1 MLACGTVC
9 QPSEVRR
16 EIQLFESST
25 RPARVATDVGDG
37 FIKGVGN
44 PQGTTSLVS
53 ELIAAELGTWMGLQI
68 PPFAILNHCD
78 IEIPMLGHHGLIQ
91 PPIFFSS
98 AVDGTPRDAGRTF
111 ISLLQNPADVAKLV
125 VFDTW
130 IRNCDRYV
138 DGNPN
143 SDNLIYAPMNKGRRY
158 SLVPIDHSH
167 CFVDV
172 DFETDLPS
180 NDLVTDGQVY
190 GLYPEFRPFI
200 TTEFASQ
207 AVATL
212 RRLHRDF
219 VQECVNSVPAQWG
232 LSHQSRVHLTDLICA
247 RAAFVVETILVKIVE
262 EPDLPGIVG

>member
-9 QPSEVRR
+9 QPSEIRR

-37 FIKGVGN
+37 FIKGMGN
-44 PQGTTSLVS
+44 PQGPTSLIS
-53 ELIAAELGTWMGLQI
+53 ELVSAELGTWIGLQI
-68 PPFAILNHCD
+68 PPFAIISQCD
-78 IEIPMLGHHGLIQ
+78 IEIQMIGQNGFIEPPM
-91 PPIFFSS
+91 FFSS
-98 AVDGTPRDAGRTF
+98 AVDGTTRDGGDTF
-111 ISLLQNPADVAKLV
+111 VSRLQNPSDIAKLV

-130 IRNCDRYV
+130 IRNNDRYI

-143 SDNLIYAPMNKGRRY
+143 SDNLIYAPIPGARKY

-180 NDLVTDGQVY
+180 QNLVEDDQVY

-200 TTEFASQ
+200 NQETVGQ
-207 AVATL
+207 AVETL
-212 RRLHRDF
+212 RGLDRGF
-219 VQECVNSVPAQWG
+219 VEECINSVPAQWG
-232 LSHQSRVHLTDLICA
+232 LSNRASAHLVDLICT
-247 RAAFVVETILVKIVE
+247 RAAFVVDTISDRIVE
-262 EPDLPGIVG
+262 EPDLPGIN